1 MSNLR
6 MEAYLA
12 MFLAGL
18 SGGLLLLLPLALR
31 THAAQSADRDK
42 AWRDELPWLLQL
54 LRPVMRWYA
63 PAVESSLSTQ
73 RREVIQS
80 QLNTAG
86 AAYLIS
92 PAEFLIIR
100 RIALLVGLSIS
111 TGVIFVLR
119 LNDPLYLAVAA
130 AMTPLSYLYPDL
142 RLRESTKRRQARFE
156 KEFPF
161 FLDVLVLGMKAGLNF
176 TAALEQA
183 VTSLRDGPVR
193 EEFSRYL
200 RESRTGVARRVALD
214 RLAERVMLPSVTN
227 FAASVVQAEQTGGS
241 LGDVLADQARQRRQE
256 RFLRA
261 EKLANQAPVKMLFP
275 LIALLFPI
283 TFIIIGFPIVIQLL
297 EAGAL
302 SLF

>member
-1 MSNLR
+1 
-6 MEAYLA
+6 ME
-12 MFLAGL
+12 MFLAMSFAGL
-18 SGGLLLLLPLALR
+18 SCALVLLIPVVLPR
-31 THAAQSADRDK
+31 RAAPPTERDH
-42 AWRDELPWLLQL
+42 AWRDELPLFLRLLRSPLQL
-54 LRPVMRWYA
+54 YA
-63 PAVESSLSTQ
+63 PTVDASLSAQ

-80 QLNTAG
+80 QLNAAG

-92 PAEFLIIR
+92 PAEFVILR
-100 RIALLVGLSIS
+100 RLSSTAGVALTSI
-111 TGVIFVLR
+111 VAFVLQ
-119 LNDPLYLAVAA
+119 LSDPFYLAIAA
-130 AMTPLSYLYPDL
+130 ALVPLSYLYPDL
-142 RLRESTKRRQARFE
+142 RLRELTKQRQARFE

-161 FLDVLVLGMKAGLNF
+161 FLDVLVLAMKAGLNF
-176 TAALEQA
+176 TAAVEQA
-183 VTSLRDGPVR
+183 VSSTRSGPVQQ
-193 EEFSRYL
+193 EFSRYL
-200 RESRTGVARRVALD
+200 RESRTGISRRVSLD
-214 RLAERVMLPSVTN
+214 RVAERVMLPAVTN

-261 EKLANQAPVKMLFP
+261 EKLANQAPVKMLLP

>member
-1 MSNLR
+1 MQ
-6 MEAYLA
+6 
-12 MFLAGL
+12 MFLAMSFAGL
-18 SGGLLLLLPLALR
+18 SCVLLLLIPIALPR
-31 THAAQSADRDK
+31 RNEPVSERDQ
-42 AWRDELPWLLQL
+42 AWRDELPLFLRL
-54 LRPVMRWYA
+54 LRAPLQWYSPTVDA
-63 PAVESSLSTQ
+63 SLSLQ

-80 QLNTAG
+80 QLNAAG
-86 AAYLIS
+86 AAYLVS
-92 PAEFLIIR
+92 PAEFVILR
-100 RIALLVGLSIS
+100 RLALVAGVLSA
-111 TGVIFVLR
+111 
-119 LNDPLYLAVAA
+119 AVAA
-130 AMTPLSYLYPDL
+130 FVLQLRDPFYLAIAVGLAPLSYLYPDL
-142 RLRESTKRRQARFE
+142 RLRELTKRRQARFE

-176 TAALEQA
+176 TAAVEQA
-183 VTSLRDGPVR
+183 VSSSRSGPVQQ
-193 EEFSRYL
+193 EFSRYL

-214 RLAERVMLPSVTN
+214 RLAERVRLASVTN

-261 EKLANQAPVKMLFP
+261 EKLANQAPVKMLLP